1 MNATATGARGDESR
15 LLARLSLEQ
24 KVRLLTGADAWTLY
38 AINAVGLRSM
48 VVSDGP
54 SGVRGRRFDPGNPS
68 SSLPCPVALGA
79 TWDEGLVSDVAR
91 ALGEEARSRGVDVLL
106 APTVNIVRTP
116 LSGRGFECFSEDP
129 VLTARM
135 AVAYVRG
142 VQDSGVGATAKHY
155 VGNDSETDR
164 RTYDARISQQVLRE
178 LYLAPFE
185 ACVFEA
191 DVALVMAAYNSVNG
205 HSMTANPTLLRD
217 LLKDEWGFQGVVVS
231 DWSATRTTEATAL
244 AGLDL
249 VMPGPRGPWGDQLVA
264 AVRGGAVPE
273 VVVDDKV
280 VRLLRLARRVGALN
294 GMFDGES
301 PDGAG
306 AHHPAAQVR
315 AGGTFIDP
323 LLLREVTSRSFVL
336 LRNQD
341 GLLPVKPDEMR
352 RVALIGPNAV
362 EPQTQGGGSV
372 RVLPVVRPGL
382 ADSLLTL
389 GEFDA
394 VDVHQGCLTWAT
406 IPQPRDGSLRDPVS
420 GAPGVH
426 VEVRDADGTL
436 RHDASSA
443 SSVLTWWDG
452 LPAAV
457 HLPGSELVIR
467 GRYRAS
473 VDGPHVIGVAGVG
486 VLSIAIDG
494 SVLAE
499 ATTLHPTEIVEAF
512 SRPPELRVPIELHA
526 GSEVE
531 IRAAYRPNV
540 RGPEAGFVTM
550 RLGVTPR
557 LDENR
562 LLDEAISSAREA
574 DVAVIVVGSA
584 EGTESE
590 GYDRDTLSLPG
601 RQDELVRR
609 VAAVQPNTV
618 VIVNSG
624 MPVLMPWV
632 DDVAAVIQAWLPGQA
647 FGEALTDCLLGVVE
661 PGGRLPISIPRGAA
675 DSPVLDATP
684 KGGELA
690 YSEGLLVGY
699 RGYDRSGRE
708 PLFCFGHGLG
718 YTQWSYESL
727 VLGAEGSGA
736 EGLAEGLNENEELP
750 VTVTVRNTG
759 GRRGREVVQV
769 YLEAPDDDP
778 SRPLRTLAGFATVDV
793 DPGEVGEVPVV
804 VPARAFA
811 RFDPDEGD
819 WVWRPG
825 TYNVRVGRSSRDL
838 RLSSPVELRLSTS
851 RS

>member
-1 MNATATGARGDESR
+1 MNATATGTRSDESS

-24 KVRLLTGADAWTLY
+24 KVRLLTGADAWSLY
-38 AINAVGLRSM
+38 AINDVGLRSM

-54 SGVRGRRFDPGNPS
+54 SGVRGRRFDPRNPS

-79 TWDEGLVSDVAR
+79 TWDEGLVTEVTR

-129 VLTARM
+129 VLTARL

-142 VQDSGVGATAKHY
+142 VQQAGVGATAKHY
-155 VGNDSETDR
+155 VANDSETDR
-164 RTYDARISQQVLRE
+164 RTYDARISEQVLRE

-205 HSMTANPTLLRD
+205 YTMTANPTLLRD

-231 DWSATRTTEATAL
+231 DWSATRTTGPTAL

-264 AVRGGAVPE
+264 AVRDGTVPE

-280 VRLLRLARRVGALN
+280 SRLLRLARRVGALN
-294 GMFDGES
+294 GALEIES
-301 PDGAG
+301 TDGADG
-306 AHHPAAQVR
+306 HHVEQAAAGPA
-315 AGGTFIDP
+315 FIDP
-323 LLLREVTSRSFVL
+323 MLLREVTSRSFVL
-336 LRNQD
+336 LRNQG
-341 GLLPVKPDEMR
+341 GLLPLKPNDMR

-372 RVLPVVRPGL
+372 RVLPIVRPGL

-389 GEFDA
+389 GEFDS

-406 IPQPRDGSLRDPVS
+406 IPQPRDGNLRDPVS

-426 VEVRDADGTL
+426 VEVRDAEGTL
-436 RHDASSA
+436 RHDASSP

-452 LPAAV
+452 LPATV
-457 HLPGSELVIR
+457 HQPGSELVMR
-467 GRYRAS
+467 ARYRAS
-473 VDGPHVIGVAGVG
+473 VDGPHVVGVAGVG
-486 VLSIAIDG
+486 VLSVAIDG
-494 SVLAE
+494 TVLAE
-499 ATTLHPTEIVEAF
+499 ATTLHPTEVVEAF
-512 SRPPELRVPIELHA
+512 SRPPELRVPVELHA
-526 GSEVE
+526 GDDVE
-531 IRAAYRPNV
+531 IRAAYHPNV
-540 RGPEAGFVTM
+540 RGPESGFVTM

-562 LLDEAISSAREA
+562 LLDQAVASASEA
-574 DVAVIVVGSA
+574 DVAVVVVGSA

-609 VAAVQPNTV
+609 VAAVQPHTV

-661 PGGRLPISIPRGAA
+661 PGGRLPISIPRGAD
-675 DSPVLDATP
+675 DSPVLDARP

-690 YSEGLLVGY
+690 YTEGLLVGY

-718 YTQWSYESL
+718 YTEWSFESL
-727 VLGAEGSGA
+727 AVAD
-736 EGLAEGLNENEELP
+736 ELMDDEDLP
-750 VTVTVRNTG
+750 IVVSVRNTG
-759 GRRGREVVQV
+759 GRSGREVVQV
-769 YLEAPDDDP
+769 YLAAPDDDP
-778 SRPLRTLAGFATVDV
+778 SRPLRSLAAFSTV
-793 DPGEVGEVPVV
+793 EVEADQVREVPLVI
-804 VPARAFA
+804 PARAFA
-811 RFDPDEGD
+811 RFDPGVRD

-825 TYNVRVGRSSRDL
+825 TYSVQVGRSSRDL
-838 RLSSPVELRLSTS
+838 RLSTNVELRLRGSHS
-851 RS
+851 